1 MERAPAALPVA
12 LLLLGAAAG
21 WHLELPG
28 IGWVAVLAAAG
39 VALCGRRGLL
49 VLCVAVGLALPAL
62 ARCGR
67 WSAPP
72 PDPGRPVEL
81 VGRLTSGWLVEEG
94 VWKATLRVHRYRQG
108 SAVVAWE
115 EPVQLYRAGD
125 VAPAAGSRV
134 RVEGYLGRA
143 PGTANLPA
151 GPPGP
156 WRLWLKSPV
165 FYGVEDRLTRS
176 AGWRAAI
183 RDRLLGAMGARAGA
197 RAAADAEASRG
208 DILVRALLLGER
220 GVLPEEVAAGL
231 RRLGLSHLF
240 AVSGLH
246 VGMVAALGL
255 LVPAGR
261 RCRIC
266 LALLL
271 VLGYLWLVGPRPS
284 VVRAAGMAGLAA
296 AALLSRRPPVA
307 ANALAVA
314 VAGMVLCVPGILADL
329 GFQLSVAATAGIVFV
344 APTLAARWSRLP
356 RWLALPLAATASA
369 QLVSLPVSLPVF
381 HLWPL
386 LAPLFNLLYVPWTA
400 VVLAATLV
408 WGGLATAFPA
418 IASSCRPVLD
428 LLAAPYFWPVHLPA
442 GWSATLPLA
451 WGVVGSSAVA
461 LGGLAALLRP
471 RRGVALPAVVIL
483 GVVLAGPARSR
494 DPELI
499 VWDVGQGASVLLRDG
514 RHTLL
519 VDGGGWR
526 SGGVGERV
534 LLPALAA
541 AGVGSLDAV
550 ALSHPD
556 RDHCGGLVDLARLL
570 PVGEL
575 WSAPGWGEDPC
586 WRALRAVPGPRLRL
600 LVPGDALAVGRWR
613 LRALAPSHA
622 GPLADNDRSLVLLAE
637 VHGRRA
643 LLPGDVEHS
652 GEVLLA
658 RRLGRAGLRADVL
671 LVPHHGSRT
680 SSSTAFLDA
689 VSPRLGI
696 IPVGLRNAYHHPSSE
711 VLERLAARDVRVLR
725 TDRDGMVRLRFH
737 PDGAVRIELPAAP
750 R

>member
-39 VALCGRRGLL
+39 VALGGRSGLL
-49 VLCVAVGLALPAL
+49 ALCLAIGLALPAL

-67 WSAPP
+67 WSAAP
-72 PDPGRPVEL
+72 PDPDRPVEL
-81 VGRLTSGWLVEEG
+81 VGRLTSGWLMDEG
-94 VWKATLRVHRYRQG
+94 VWMATLQVDRYRQG
-108 SAVVAWE
+108 SAIVGWE
-115 EPVQLYRAGD
+115 EPVRLYRAGD
-125 VAPAAGSRV
+125 AVPEPASRA
-134 RVEGYLGRA
+134 RVKGYLGRA
-143 PGTANLPA
+143 PGTANVPA

-165 FYGVEDRLTRS
+165 FYEVEAGPSRS
-176 AGWRAAI
+176 ALWRSAI
-183 RDRLLGAMGARAGA
+183 RCRLLAAM
-197 RAAADAEASRG
+197 DAEPMRG
-208 DILVRALLLGER
+208 DILLRSLLLGER
-220 GVLPEEVAAGL
+220 GVLPDDVAAGL

-261 RCRIC
+261 RCRVG

-284 VVRAAGMAGLAA
+284 VVRASGMAGLAA
-296 AALLSRRPPVA
+296 VALLSRRPPTA

-314 VAGMVLCVPGILADL
+314 VAGMILCVPRILADL
-329 GFQLSVAATAGIVFV
+329 GFQLSVAATAGIVYV
-344 APTLAARWSRLP
+344 SPTLAARWSRLP
-356 RWLALPLAATASA
+356 RWLALPLAATVSA

-381 HLWPL
+381 HMWPL
-386 LAPLFNLLYVPWTA
+386 LASLFNLLYVPWTA
-400 VVLAATLV
+400 VALAGTLV
-408 WGGLATAFPA
+408 WAALAAAVPA
-418 IASSCRPVLD
+418 IASACRPLLD
-428 LLAAPYFWPVHLPA
+428 FLAVPYFWPAHLPA
-442 GWSATLPLA
+442 GWSVALPLA
-451 WGVVGSSAVA
+451 WGVIGSTAVA
-461 LGGLAALLRP
+461 LGGLAVLARP
-471 RRGVALPAVVIL
+471 RRAAALPVAAVL
-483 GVVLAGPARSR
+483 GVVLAGPARSGN
-494 DPELI
+494 PELI

-519 VDGGGWR
+519 VDGGGWS

-541 AGVGSLDAV
+541 AGVRSLDAV

-575 WSAPGWGEDPC
+575 WASPGWEAAPC
-586 WRALRAVPGPRLRL
+586 WSALRAVPGPRLRL
-600 LVPGDALAVGRWR
+600 LVPGDRLDVGRWR
-613 LRALAPSHA
+613 LRTLAPSPA
-622 GPLADNDRSLVLLAE
+622 GSLADNDRSLVLLAE

-643 LLPGDVEHS
+643 LLPGDVERS
-652 GEVLLA
+652 GEALLTQ
-658 RRLGRAGLRADVL
+658 RLGRAGLRADIL

-680 SSSTAFLDA
+680 SSSTALLDA
-689 VSPRLGI
+689 VSPRLGV
-696 IPVGLRNAYHHPSSE
+696 IPVGLRNPYHHPSPE
-711 VLERLAARDVRVLR
+711 VTARLRERGVRVLR
-725 TDRDGMVRLRFH
+725 TDRDGMVRIRVAA
-737 PDGAVRIELPAAP
+737 DGHLHVELPAIP
-750 R
+750 RDT